1 MTWEFRRVPIED
13 VGMLLS
19 AGWERACPVWF
30 LAQGGE
36 VVWTW
41 LRRPADAPSARE
53 GLHAAT
59 PATRLPFQ
67 AISPERVPATD
78 RNNPQQAQHHG

>member
-1 MTWEFRRVPIED
+1 MSERRESAAAVRLARATDRGILRAPPPRAWGAAALED
-13 VGMLLS
+13 VPTLRS

-41 LRRPADAPSARE
+41 MRRPDVDSA
-53 GLHAAT
+53 
-59 PATRLPFQ
+59 
-67 AISPERVPATD
+67 
-78 RNNPQQAQHHG
+78 HG